1 MSQASAELSHLV
13 HLVNALAS
21 EEVKTIEVL
30 LVVREEQSL
39 LRCLNADDSLEDRAL
54 ALLNP
59 LTHRVEV
66 GSEVASCREDT
77 LTVLTLRLAVKLLPP
92 LAHVVKFRLKVYE
105 NLNLLASLCIESV
118 THSGVDSSRILSERY
133 ILTSSLLHVGS
144 TANKSLDIE
153 ACNSDRQQADRCK
166 NREATA
172 YIVRNYECLVA
183 FLCSGCTRS
192 TLVSVGDSH
201 DYVLCLFLAALILAL
216 LLEQT
221 ESESSLGSC
230 ARLRDIDHTELLVL
244 EIVGEFSEIILADI
258 IASEND
264 SWVLLVLNKPS
275 ERVAKRLNHGT
286 STEVAATD
294 TRNHYHLALLAQCV
308 GYALKLCDELGCD

>member
-1 MSQASAELSHLV
+1 M
-13 HLVNALAS
+13 
-21 EEVKTIEVL
+21 
-30 LVVREEQSL
+30 
-39 LRCLNADDSLEDRAL
+39 
-54 ALLNP
+54 
-59 LTHRVEV
+59 EV

-77 LTVLTLRLAVKLLPP
+77 LAVLTLRFAVELLPP

-105 NLNLLASLCIESV
+105 NLNFLASLCVESV
-118 THSGVDSSRILSERY
+118 AHSSIYSSRVLCERHV
-133 ILTSSLLHVGS
+133 LASSLLHIGS
-144 TANKSLDIE
+144 TANDSLDVE
-153 ACNSDRQQADRCK
+153 ACNSDRQQANRSEH
-166 NREATA
+166 REATA
-172 YIVRNYECLVA
+172 YVVRNYECLVA
-183 FLCSGCTRS
+183 FLCSGSTRS

-201 DYVLCLFLAALILAL
+201 DNVLSLFLATLFLAL

-230 ARLRDIDHTELLVL
+230 ARLRDIDHTEHLVL

-258 IASEND
+258 VASEND
-264 SWVLLVLNKPS
+264 SWVLLVLNEPS